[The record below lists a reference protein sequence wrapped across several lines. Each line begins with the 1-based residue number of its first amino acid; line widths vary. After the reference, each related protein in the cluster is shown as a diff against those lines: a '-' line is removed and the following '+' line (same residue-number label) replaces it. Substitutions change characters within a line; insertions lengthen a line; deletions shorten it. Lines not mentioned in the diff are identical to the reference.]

1 MGDVAQGDY
10 LNAAIRLDTV
20 MAPRPLL
27 HHFLGIEAD
36 AGRERRE
43 RWGPRTLDLDLLLYG
58 DAVIVG
64 DGLEV
69 PHPRMAERRF
79 VLAPLAEIWPD
90 AVVPG
95 QGMVTDL
102 LIRVKDQVVTRI
114 ETEWLIG

>member
-27 HHFLGIEAD
+27 HHFLGIEAE
-36 AGRERRE
+36 AGRERRV

-64 DGLEV
+64 SGLEV

-79 VLAPLAEIWPD
+79 VLEPLAEIWPE

-95 QGMVTDL
+95 RGTVTDL
-102 LIRVKDQVVTRI
+102 LVTVR
-114 ETEWLIG
+114 EQAVERLEMDWLTG